1 MNPLLVISI
10 FFTISTAAA
19 ADHQPAVPK
28 TFIISGPGVTNKY
41 SLPVQYFYIQ
51 PVDETGEK

>member
-1 MNPLLVISI
+1 MNYFIVISI
-10 FFTISTAAA
+10 LFTISTAAA
-19 ADHQPAVPK
+19 ADHKPAIPK